1 MFQAKKITSKIE
13 NITSWNNTYSNKA
26 LVYFPK
32 NQREL
37 RSLIKKITK
46 KKIRYIVKTGKC
58 SYDSKSI
65 NSDDE
70 TVVI

>member
-46 KKIRYIVKTGKC
+46 KK
-58 SYDSKSI
+58 
-65 NSDDE
+65 SD
-70 TVVI
+70 I

>member
-1 MFQAKKITSKIE
+1 MFQAKKIASKIE

-46 KKIRYIVKTGKC
+46 KKNQIY
-58 SYDSKSI
+58 SK
-65 NSDDE
+65 NWKMFL
-70 TVVI
+70 